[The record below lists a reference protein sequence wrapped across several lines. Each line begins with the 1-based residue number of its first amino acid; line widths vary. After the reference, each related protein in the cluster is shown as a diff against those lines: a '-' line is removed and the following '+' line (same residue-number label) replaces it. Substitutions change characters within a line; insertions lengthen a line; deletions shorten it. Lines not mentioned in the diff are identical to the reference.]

1 MTLSVLFKL
10 QQSGENEKKLLMSF
24 YEVNITLKPDEECT
38 HKKGKNIDQSELL
51 TPILK
56 SYIE

>member
-1 MTLSVLFKL
+1 MVKMR
-10 QQSGENEKKLLMSF
+10 KKLLMSF

-51 TPILK
+51 IPILK
-56 SYIE
+56 SYIIQKQNLSMD

>member
-1 MTLSVLFKL
+1 MVKMR
-10 QQSGENEKKLLMSF
+10 KKLLMSF

-51 TPILK
+51 IPILK